1 MTPAVSGYLSLGF
14 KNISIVTGS
23 EIFKTVNSAASDLEK
38 FGKTFNARWCPA
50 SEGNTVK
57 AGAVKLTNSLFLPTQ
72 RQLFR
77 EH

>member
-1 MTPAVSGYLSLGF
+1 MF
-14 KNISIVTGS
+14 KS
-23 EIFKTVNSAASDLEK
+23 VNSALSDLEK
-38 FGKTFNARWCPA
+38 FGEVFNAGLERA
-50 SEGNTVK
+50 TVK